1 MLQEEIKQNHIICS
15 QKPQKAEKTEKE
27 TEWMQQIENIYKHG
41 RY

>member
-1 MLQEEIKQNHIICS
+1 MFTETTEGRENR
-15 QKPQKAEKTEKE
+15 EKE